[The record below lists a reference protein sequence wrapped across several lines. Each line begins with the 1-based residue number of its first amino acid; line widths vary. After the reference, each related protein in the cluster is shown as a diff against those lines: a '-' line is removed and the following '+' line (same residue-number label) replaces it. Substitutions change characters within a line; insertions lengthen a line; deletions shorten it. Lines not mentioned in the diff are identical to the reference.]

1 MLSTLG
7 VLALLF
13 TLNFSLVSCGGGAES
28 EASAEAPKSMV
39 ADEPET
45 AEPISVSGNTV
56 TVNLTGNDM
65 MKYNINRIEVKAG
78 QKIKLTMTHI
88 GKMEKAVMGHNF
100 VLLQQGADLVDF
112 ATKAATSSA
121 TDYIPAGEEDKVIAH
136 TKMLG
141 GGESTT
147 IEFDAPAPGTYKFIC
162 SFPGHYASMQGDF
175 VVN

>member
-1 MLSTLG
+1 MLSMLG
-7 VLALLF
+7 ATALLF
-13 TLNFSLVSCGGGAES
+13 ILNFSLVSCGGGAES
-28 EASAEAPKSMV
+28 DQSGEAPTSMV

-45 AEPISVSGNTV
+45 KEPISVSGNTV
-56 TVNLTGNDM
+56 TVNLTGDDM
-65 MKYNINRIEVKAG
+65 MKYNLNRIEVKAG
-78 QKIKLTMTHI
+78 QTIKLTLTHI
-88 GKMEKAVMGHNF
+88 GKMEKAVMGLNF

-121 TDYIPAGEEDKVIAH
+121 NDYIPPGEEGKVIAH

-147 IEFDAPAPGTYKFIC
+147 IEFEAPAPGTYKFFC

>member
-1 MLSTLG
+1 MG
-7 VLALLF
+7 AIALLL
-13 TLNFSLVSCGGGAES
+13 TLNFSLVSCGGGSGTES
-28 EASAEAPKSMV
+28 ETPAEAPTSMV
-39 ADEPET
+39 AEEPAEQ
-45 AEPISVSGNTV
+45 EPITVSGNTV

-65 MKYNINRIEVKAG
+65 MKYNLNRIEVKAG
-78 QKIKLTMTHI
+78 QKIKLTLTHI

-121 TDYIPAGEEDKVIAH
+121 TDYIPAGEESKIIAH
-136 TKMLG
+136 TKMVG

-162 SFPGHYASMQGDF
+162 SFPGHYAAMQGDF